1 MITRTESTTTRPE
14 PIRVDWRRVGW
25 NDYRI
30 ELEQKIEV
38 VDVPVEFGLKSWKS
52 DREKKDRSLDVR
64 GK

>member
-14 PIRVDWRRVGW
+14 PIR
-25 NDYRI
+25 DYRI